1 MKFTGFCGLAMCG
14 AIFLASGAAW
24 GIPFQ
29 GLGALE
35 PGGNSAAT
43 GLSADG
49 SVIVG
54 YASLDGAQT
63 GFRWTAAGGMVPI
76 PRPDGMAQAWASG
89 VSADGSY
96 VCGWASSNPPT
107 AAGTEGWRWNTS
119 GAMDIL
125 AVADKEVVAK
135 GISGDGST
143 VVGAADSQA
152 FAWTAAGGLDSLG
165 GLSAPPFRSAANAI
179 SSNGL
184 VIVGES
190 LDVTAGVSESFQYTG
205 GAMSGLGAFTAT
217 GVSRDGSVV
226 VGYLNGPTAREA
238 CRWTA
243 AGGLVSLGAYDDRH
257 ATFALGVSGNGK
269 FIVGYME
276 DLQTDVQSA
285 WVWDPAGG
293 MQILQD
299 VLVNQFAMH
308 DVSAWTLTRAVAIS
322 DDGKTVVGRGYNPD
336 GVTEFWRAQSQ
347 VSPIP
352 EPATLL
358 VLALAAPFALRRR
371 RRG

>member
-1 MKFTGFCGLAMCG
+1 LRLSCR
-14 AIFLASGAAW
+14 

-43 GLSADG
+43 GISADG
-49 SVIVG
+49 GVIVG
-54 YASLDGAQT
+54 YASLGGTQT
-63 GFRWTAAGGMVPI
+63 GFRWTAAGGMVAI
-76 PRPDGMAQAWASG
+76 PRPDGMPHAWASG

-107 AAGTEGWRWNTS
+107 AASTEGWRWNIS
-119 GAMDIL
+119 GAMDTLVL
-125 AVADKEVVAK
+125 AGKEVVAK
-135 GISGDGST
+135 GISADGST
-143 VVGAADSQA
+143 VVGAADNEA
-152 FAWTAAGGLDSLG
+152 FAWTAAGGIDGLG
-165 GLSAPPFRSAANAI
+165 GLTAAPFRSAANAI
-179 SSNGL
+179 SADGL
-184 VIVGES
+184 VIVGDS
-190 LDVTAGVSESFQYTG
+190 LDVTAGVRDAFRYAG

-217 GVSRDGSVV
+217 GASRDGSVV
-226 VGYLNGPTAREA
+226 VGYFNGATAREA
-238 CRWTA
+238 FRWTA
-243 AGGLVSLGAYDDRH
+243 AGGLVGLGTLDDH
-257 ATFALGVSGNGK
+257 HETYATGVSGNGR
-269 FIVGYME
+269 FVVGYTE
-276 DLQTDVQSA
+276 NTQTDEQSA
-285 WVWDPAGG
+285 WVWDPASG

-336 GVTEFWRAQSQ
+336 GQTEFWRAQSL
-347 VSPIP
+347 VAPIP

-358 VLALAAPFALRRR
+358 VLALAAPFALHRR